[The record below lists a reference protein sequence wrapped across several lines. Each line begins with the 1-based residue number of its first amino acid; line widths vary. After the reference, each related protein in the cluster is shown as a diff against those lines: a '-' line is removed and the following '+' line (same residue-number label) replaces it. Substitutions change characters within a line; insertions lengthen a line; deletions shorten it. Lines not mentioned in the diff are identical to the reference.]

1 MEAGRAGLRM
11 LRGAGWPR
19 PDISSES
26 AMPAYR
32 PCRKTT
38 VRLRVPVGDFLPV
51 VRHDLV
57 RQSWR
62 EAVVRAA
69 GWHRTVDAAEIELF
83 ASPYAVHKVLLWR
96 TTAWALLDS
105 CHLSS
110 GRPL

>member
-1 MEAGRAGLRM
+1 M

-83 ASPYAVHKVLLWR
+83 ASPIRSAQSVVVADYCMGAAGL
-96 TTAWALLDS
+96 
-105 CHLSS
+105 LSS
-110 GRPL
+110 LLGKTLVNK